1 MGSMAGARS
10 RAREGGADLTETRFG
25 EFMSRAREAGRAVG
39 AFTCYDLLGFEA
51 VVRAAE
57 SYLAPVVILVS
68 PSSFTAEGG
77 ERLVRAF
84 GAAARSSSAEVMVQ
98 LDHAR
103 DERLIARA
111 ADCGVDAVMADGSK
125 LSFSENLSF
134 TRAVAGSMQPRG
146 VGVEAELGR
155 VEGHEDEAGE
165 TLNGTMTEAGQ
176 AEWFANE
183 SGADCLAVAVGNV
196 HGHYSG
202 TPNLDW
208 RRLEE
213 IRGVSPVPLSLHGA
227 SGLPEGD
234 LRRAVSLGVTKFN
247 VNTEL
252 RAAYFGFLEDELGDK
267 GATLNLKS
275 LGDGVVE
282 AVQEVVEAKLSAF
295 GWTGKET

>member
-1 MGSMAGARS
+1 MVTA
-10 RAREGGADLTETRFG
+10 TETRFG
-25 EFMSRAREAGRAVG
+25 KVLSQAQEAGRAVG

-57 SYLAPVVILVS
+57 SRRAPVIILVS
-68 PSSFTAEGG
+68 PTSFGAEGG

-84 GAAARSSSAEVMVQ
+84 AAAATSSPVEVLVQ

-103 DERLIARA
+103 DAHLIERA

-125 LSFSENLSF
+125 LSFAENVAF
-134 TRAVAGSMQPRG
+134 TRAVASSMRPRG

-165 TLNGTMTEAGQ
+165 TLSGAMTDPGEAD
-176 AEWFANE
+176 EFVRE
-183 SGADCLAVAVGNV
+183 SGVDCLAVAVGNV

-202 TPNLDW
+202 TPELDW
-208 RRLEE
+208 TRLEE
-213 IRGVSPVPLSLHGA
+213 IRGRIPTSLSLHGA
-227 SGLPEGD
+227 SGLPEAD
-234 LRRAVSLGVTKFN
+234 LERAVSLGVAKFN

-252 RAAYFGFLEDELGDK
+252 RAAYFRRLGEDLDSRA
-267 GATLNLKS
+267 ATLNLKG
-275 LGDGVVE
+275 LGDGIVE

-295 GWTGKET
+295 GWTGKEA

>member
-1 MGSMAGARS
+1 M
-10 RAREGGADLTETRFG
+10 DTTTETRFG
-25 EFMSRAREAGRAVG
+25 KVLGVAREAGRAVG

-57 SYLAPVVILVS
+57 SCRAPVIVLVS
-68 PSSFTAEGG
+68 PSSFEAEGG

-84 GAAARSSSAEVMVQ
+84 GAAARGSSVEVLVQ

-103 DERLIARA
+103 DERLLERA
-111 ADCGVDAVMADGSK
+111 ADCEVDAVMADGSK
-125 LSFSENLSF
+125 LTFGENLSF
-134 TRAVAGSMQPRG
+134 TRAVSNSMRPRG

-165 TLNGTMTEAGQ
+165 TLSGTMTEPGE
-176 AEWFANE
+176 AERFANE

-196 HGHYSG
+196 HGHYPG

-208 RRLEE
+208 RRLEDV
-213 IRGVSPVPLSLHGA
+213 RGRIPVPLSLHGA

-234 LRRAVSLGVTKFN
+234 LRRAVSLGVAKFN

-252 RAAYFGFLEDELGDK
+252 RAAYFGFLEDELGHK
-267 GATLNLKS
+267 AATLNLKG
-275 LGDGVVE
+275 LGDGVVG
-282 AVQEVVEAKLSAF
+282 AVEEVVEAKLSAF
-295 GWTGKET
+295 GWTGKEA

>member
-1 MGSMAGARS
+1 M
-10 RAREGGADLTETRFG
+10 TETRFG
-25 EFMSRAREAGRAVG
+25 EFLGRAREAGQAVG

-57 SYLAPVVILVS
+57 SYRAPVVILVS

-84 GAAARSSSAEVMVQ
+84 RAAAKSSSAEVLVQ

-103 DERLIARA
+103 DERLIERA
-111 ADCGVDAVMADGSK
+111 ADCGADAVMADGSK
-125 LSFSENLSF
+125 LTFSENLAF
-134 TRAVAGSMQPRG
+134 TRIVTGSMQPRG

-165 TLNGTMTEAGQ
+165 ILSGAMTEPGQ

-208 RRLEE
+208 RRLNE
-213 IRGVSPVPLSLHGA
+213 IRSVSPTPLSLHGA

-234 LRRAVSLGVTKFN
+234 LRRAVSLGVAKFN

-252 RAAYFGFLEDELGDK
+252 RAAYFRRLEQDLGVRAAK
-267 GATLNLKS
+267 LNLKS
-275 LGDGVVE
+275 LGDGVIE

>member
-1 MGSMAGARS
+1 MGVDTKFGAVLARS
-10 RAREGGADLTETRFG
+10 
-25 EFMSRAREAGRAVG
+25 REAGRAVG

-57 SYLAPVVILVS
+57 SRRAPVVVLVS
-68 PSSFTAEGG
+68 PSSFGAEGG

-84 GAAARSSSAEVMVQ
+84 VAASRGAPVEVLVQ

-103 DERLIARA
+103 DERLIERA
-111 ADCGVDAVMADGSK
+111 AGCGVDAVMADGSK
-125 LSFSENLSF
+125 LPFEENLAF
-134 TRAVAGSMQPRG
+134 TRTVALSMRSRG

-165 TLNGTMTEAGQ
+165 TLSGEMTEPDD
-176 AEWFANE
+176 AERFVDE
-183 SGADCLAVAVGNV
+183 TSVDCLAVAAGNV

-202 TPNLDW
+202 PPDLDW

-213 IRGVSPVPLSLHGA
+213 IRDRVPAPFSLHGA
-227 SGLPEGD
+227 SGLSEED
-234 LRRAVSLGVTKFN
+234 LRRAVSLGVAKFN

-252 RAAYFGFLEDELGDK
+252 RAAYFGLLEDELVNRTAALD
-267 GATLNLKS
+267 LKS

-282 AVQEVVEAKLSAF
+282 AVQEVVESKLSAF
-295 GWTGKET
+295 GWTREEA

>member
-1 MGSMAGARS
+1 MATS
-10 RAREGGADLTETRFG
+10 TETRFG
-25 EFMSRAREAGRAVG
+25 EVLSRAREAGRAVG

-57 SYLAPVVILVS
+57 SRRAPVVVLVS
-68 PSSFTAEGG
+68 PSSFGAVGG

-84 GAAARSSSAEVMVQ
+84 GAAAKGSSVEVLVQ

-103 DERLIARA
+103 DERLIERA

-125 LSFSENLSF
+125 LSFGENLAF
-134 TRAVAGSMQPRG
+134 TRAVAGSMRPRG

-165 TLNGTMTEAGQ
+165 TLSGAMTEPGE

-202 TPNLDW
+202 TPQLDW
-208 RRLEE
+208 ARLEE
-213 IRGVSPVPLSLHGA
+213 MRARIPALLSLHGA
-227 SGLPEGD
+227 SGLPDAD
-234 LRRAVSLGVTKFN
+234 LERAVSLGVTKFN

-252 RAAYFGFLEDELGDK
+252 RTAYFRRLEEGLGARA
-267 GATLNLKS
+267 ATLNLKG

-295 GWTGKET
+295 NWIKKEA

>member
-1 MGSMAGARS
+1 MRVY
-10 RAREGGADLTETRFG
+10 ETRFG
-25 EFMSRAREAGRAVG
+25 EVLSRAREVGRAVG
-39 AFTCYDLLGFEA
+39 AFTCYDLMGFEA

-57 SYLAPVVILVS
+57 SCRAPAIVLVS
-68 PSSFTAEGG
+68 PSSFGAEGG
-77 ERLVRAF
+77 ERLMRAF
-84 GAAARSSSAEVMVQ
+84 GAAARGSSVLVQ

-103 DERLIARA
+103 DERLIERA
-111 ADCGVDAVMADGSK
+111 AGCGVDAVMADGSK
-125 LSFSENLSF
+125 LPFAENLAF
-134 TRAVAGSMQPRG
+134 TRAVADSMRPRG

-165 TLNGTMTEAGQ
+165 TLSGAMTEPGE
-176 AEWFANE
+176 AERFANE
-183 SGADCLAVAVGNV
+183 SGVDCLAVAVGNV

-202 TPNLDW
+202 PPNLDW

-213 IRGVSPVPLSLHGA
+213 IRNLSPAPLSLHGA

-234 LRRAVSLGVTKFN
+234 LRRAVSLGVAKFN

-267 GATLNLKS
+267 AATLNLKG

-295 GWTGKET
+295 GWAREEA

>member
-1 MGSMAGARS
+1 MATS
-10 RAREGGADLTETRFG
+10 TQTRFG
-25 EFMSRAREAGRAVG
+25 EVLGRARGAGRAVG
-39 AFTCYDLLGFEA
+39 AFTCYDLLGLEA

-57 SYLAPVVILVS
+57 SRRAPVIILVS
-68 PSSFTAEGG
+68 PTSFAAEGG

-84 GAAARSSSAEVMVQ
+84 GAAARGSSVEVLVQ

-103 DERLIARA
+103 DERLIERA
-111 ADCGVDAVMADGSK
+111 VDCGVNAVMADGSK
-125 LSFSENLSF
+125 VPFAENLAF
-134 TRAVAGSMQPRG
+134 TRTVAGSMRPRG

-165 TLNGTMTEAGQ
+165 TLSGAVTEPGE

-183 SGADCLAVAVGNV
+183 TGVDCLAVAVGNV

-202 TPNLDW
+202 APELDW
-208 RRLEE
+208 ARLEE
-213 IRGVSPVPLSLHGA
+213 VRERISVPLSLHGA
-227 SGLPEGD
+227 SGLPAAD
-234 LRRAVSLGVTKFN
+234 LERAVSLGVTKFN

-252 RAAYFGFLEDELGDK
+252 RAAYIRQLGEDLGARA
-267 GATLNLKS
+267 ATLNLKS